1 MSQALLVIN
10 AGSSSL
16 KFALYPATAATLAT
30 AALPAQPD
38 LPWLRGQIEGISS
51 HPTDGIRSPP
61 QLQAR
66 TASGD
71 IALQRDLPL
80 SFGQDEALACLLD
93 AIGPFLQGHTLCA
106 VGHRIVHGGIHH
118 HAPVL
123 LTDAVWAELNAL
135 VPLAPLHQAHNLA
148 PVRALQ
154 RVAPGLP
161 QVGCF
166 DTAFHTTCAPLTQRF
181 ALPRELHEAGVRR
194 YGFHGLSY
202 EHIAQR
208 LPQLDARAAGG
219 RTVAMHLGNG
229 ASMCALQGG
238 QSMATSMGFTALDG
252 LMMGTRCGTLD
263 AGVLL
268 WLMDERGMDARAIE
282 HLLYRE
288 SGLLGVSGGLS
299 SDMRT
304 LLASAQPEAQEAVAL
319 YVHRITRELGA
330 LVAVLGGLDAIVFTG
345 GIGEHAAPIR
355 AQVCAQAAWLG
366 VRLDDGANLA
376 ASVSTGPGMGQR
388 ISTRNSAIAVWV
400 MPTDEEHMIAQH
412 TRRIALALGA
422 AP

>member
-1 MSQALLVIN
+1 MSQAIVVFN

-16 KFALYPATAATLAT
+16 KFSLF
-30 AALPAQPD
+30 PAQPS
-38 LPWLRGQIEGISS
+38 PGMQNEAWLHGQIDGLGV
-51 HPTDGIRSPP
+51 HPH
-61 QLQAR
+61 LQAH
-66 TASGD
+66 TPDGTVV
-71 IALQRDLPL
+71 LQRDWPDSL
-80 SFGQDEALACLLD
+80 GHDEALGFLLD
-93 AIGPFLQGHTLCA
+93 AIQPFLQGHTLCA
-106 VGHRIVHGGIHH
+106 VGHRIVHGGTHF

-123 LTDAVWAELNAL
+123 LDDAVLAELDTL
-135 VPLAPLHQAHNLA
+135 VPLAPLHQPHNLA

-154 RVAPGLP
+154 RVAHGLP

-166 DTAFHTTCAPLTQRF
+166 DTAFHTTCPPVAQRF
-181 ALPRELHEAGVRR
+181 ALPRALHDAGVRR

-202 EHIAQR
+202 EYIAS
-208 LPQLDARAAGG
+208 QLTHVDAHAAQG
-219 RTVAMHLGNG
+219 RTVVMHLGNG

-238 QSMATSMGFTALDG
+238 RSVASSMGFTALDG
-252 LMMGTRCGTLD
+252 LMMGTRCGSLD

-282 HLLYRE
+282 RLLYKD

-304 LLASAQPEAQEAVAL
+304 LLASDRVEAQEAVAL

-330 LVAVLGGLDAIVFTG
+330 LAAVLGGLDAIVFTA

-366 VRLDDGANLA
+366 VRLDEAANAA
-376 ASVSTGPGMGQR
+376 ASDLNDGQSLR
-388 ISTRNSAIAVWV
+388 ISKPDSAVAVWV
-400 MPTDEEHMIAQH
+400 MPTDEERMIAQH
-412 TRRIALALGA
+412 TRRLALGR
-422 AP
+422 

>member
-1 MSQALLVIN
+1 MSQAIVVFN

-16 KFALYPATAATLAT
+16 KFSLF
-30 AALPAQPD
+30 PAQPSPGMQD
-38 LPWLRGQIEGISS
+38 EAWLHGQIDGLGV
-51 HPTDGIRSPP
+51 HPH
-61 QLQAR
+61 LQAH
-66 TASGD
+66 TPDGTVV
-71 IALQRDLPL
+71 LQRDWPDSLDH
-80 SFGQDEALACLLD
+80 DEALGFLLD
-93 AIGPFLQGHTLCA
+93 AIQPFLQGHTLCA
-106 VGHRIVHGGIHH
+106 VGHRIVHGGTHF

-123 LTDAVWAELNAL
+123 LDDAVLAELDTL
-135 VPLAPLHQAHNLA
+135 VPLAPLHQPHNLA

-154 RVAPGLP
+154 RVAHGLP

-166 DTAFHTTCAPLTQRF
+166 DTAFHTTCPPVAQRF
-181 ALPRELHEAGVRR
+181 ALPRALHDAGVRR

-202 EHIAQR
+202 EYIAS
-208 LPQLDARAAGG
+208 QLTHVDAHAAQG
-219 RTVAMHLGNG
+219 RTVVMHLGNG

-238 QSMATSMGFTALDG
+238 RSVASSMGFTALDG
-252 LMMGTRCGTLD
+252 LMMGTRCGSLD

-282 HLLYRE
+282 RLLYKD

-304 LLASAQPEAQEAVAL
+304 LLASDRVEAQEAVAL

-330 LVAVLGGLDAIVFTG
+330 LAAVLGGLDAIVFTA

-366 VRLDDGANLA
+366 VRLDEAANAA
-376 ASVSTGPGMGQR
+376 ASGLRDGQSLR
-388 ISTRNSAIAVWV
+388 ISKPDSAVAVWV
-400 MPTDEEHMIAQH
+400 MPTDEERMIAQH
-412 TRRIALALGA
+412 TRRLALGR
-422 AP
+422 

>member
-1 MSQALLVIN
+1 MSQAIVVLN

-16 KFALYPATAATLAT
+16 KFSLFPATP
-30 AALPAQPD
+30 ALGTQDEA
-38 LPWLRGQIEGISS
+38 WLHGQIDGLGV
-51 HPTDGIRSPP
+51 HPH
-61 QLQAR
+61 LQAH
-66 TASGD
+66 TPDGTVV
-71 IALQRDLPL
+71 LQRDWPGSL
-80 SFGQDEALACLLD
+80 GHDEALSFLLD
-93 AIGPFLQGHTLCA
+93 AIQPFLQGHTLCA
-106 VGHRIVHGGIHH
+106 VGHRIVHGGTHF

-123 LTDAVWAELNAL
+123 LDDAVLAELDTL
-135 VPLAPLHQAHNLA
+135 VPLAPLHQPHNLA

-166 DTAFHTTCAPLTQRF
+166 DTAFHTTCPPVAQRF

-202 EHIAQR
+202 EYIASQ
-208 LPQLDARAAGG
+208 LPQVDANAAQG
-219 RTVAMHLGNG
+219 RTVVMHLGNG
-229 ASMCALQGG
+229 ASMCALQGAR
-238 QSMATSMGFTALDG
+238 SVASSMGFTALDG
-252 LMMGTRCGTLD
+252 LMMGTRCGSLD

-282 HLLYRE
+282 RLLYKD
-288 SGLLGVSGGLS
+288 SGLLGVSGGVS

-304 LLASAQPEAQEAVAL
+304 LLASDRVEAQEAVAL

-330 LVAVLGGLDAIVFTG
+330 LAAVLGGLDAIVFTA

-366 VRLDDGANLA
+366 VRLVEAANAGASALDDGQSL
-376 ASVSTGPGMGQR
+376 R
-388 ISTRNSAIAVWV
+388 ISAPDSAVAVWV
-400 MPTDEEHMIAQH
+400 IPTDEERMIVQH
-412 TRRIALALGA
+412 TRRLALGR
-422 AP
+422 

>member
-1 MSQALLVIN
+1 MSKGLLVFN

-16 KFALYPATAATLAT
+16 KFALYPATAAV
-30 AALPAQPD
+30 PEHMD
-38 LPWLRGQIEGISS
+38 LPWLRGQIEGLAS
-51 HPTDGIRSPP
+51 GP
-61 QLQAR
+61 QLAHPHLEAR
-66 TASGD
+66 TADGEV
-71 IALQRDLPL
+71 ALQRDLPA
-80 SFGQDEALACLLD
+80 SFGQEEALTCLLD
-93 AIGPFLQGHTLCA
+93 AIQPFLKGHTLCA
-106 VGHRIVHGGIHH
+106 VGHRIVHGGSHL

-123 LTDAVWAELNAL
+123 LDDAVMAELDTL
-135 VPLAPLHQAHNLA
+135 LPLAPLHQPHNLA

-154 RVAPGLP
+154 RVAPGMP

-166 DTAFHTTCAPLTQRF
+166 DTAFHTSCPSVAQRF
-181 ALPRELHEAGVRR
+181 ALPRELHDAGVRR

-202 EHIAQR
+202 EHIACG
-208 LPQLDARAAGG
+208 LPHLDARAASG

-229 ASMCALQGG
+229 ASMCALRGG
-238 QSMATSMGFTALDG
+238 QSVASSMGLTALDG
-252 LMMGTRCGTLD
+252 LMMGTRCGSLD

-304 LLASAQPEAQEAVAL
+304 LLASDAIEAREAVDL

-366 VRLDDGANLA
+366 VRLDEPANLTDKA
-376 ASVSTGPGMGQR
+376 MSAGDCPGWR
-388 ISTRNSAIAVWV
+388 ISIAESAIAVWV
-400 MPTDEEHMIAQH
+400 MPTDEERMIAQH
-412 TRRIALALGA
+412 TRRVALGPA
-422 AP
+422 QTA